1 MTNTW
6 VRIVLAL
13 FISIGAAGIGLAQS
27 DLATISGFVRDPS
40 GASVP
45 GASVTVRNKSGVE
58 RQATTNDSGYYAI
71 TNVPPGLYTMSTEAP
86 GFQRFESRDNKLDPS
101 ANLVI
106 DANMT
111 VGATNQTV
119 EVSASA
125 VLLQTESAS
134 VQTLVTREQIDSLE
148 INGRN
153 PIFMANLVPG
163 TRGGTLAN
171 LSFNFSQGPS
181 NINGARTPESLITY
195 DGAPAVRT
203 RSNGTSIGAAD
214 VDSTQEIQILTSDY
228 AAEYGRSSGGQIRIT
243 SKSGSQTFHG
253 AAYEYVRNTVF
264 DANPWQRNA
273 VPRTTGVTAPI
284 HYNQF
289 GYNIGGP
296 LYIPNHFNTD
306 KTKIFWYWG
315 EEWVR
320 YIFTDTNS
328 LTVPTVKMRSG
339 DFSELLD
346 PNNIFYHK
354 AVVLMD
360 PKTGLPFPGNII
372 PAAGTAT
379 TGSTASPNGLGILN
393 AYPLPNL
400 TTPINGNQNW
410 FFSAQHPQYQ
420 RKDTIAV
427 DLNLTEKQRLRFRR
441 VYFTFWEYQ
450 PLDGGTNETPKFFDR
465 PNQTNSI
472 DHVWT
477 ISPTKVNEVLL
488 SFSLDNVHIPVDQAH
503 FLDRTT
509 VGLNYPYIFPTGKE
523 IPNRIPTVNMS
534 AFSGLSGGPYPSH
547 SAGPIYDVSDSFSW
561 VKGNHTF
568 KFGGLYEYSGE
579 NDNDEINVQ
588 ACSTCTNN
596 QNGQFLF
603 SDNGGKFV
611 RPGYTLA
618 STGVAA
624 ANAAVGLFDSYSEIG
639 NRAYTLFRGSM
650 WEGFAQDTWK
660 VRQNL
665 TFTYGL
671 RYSVVVPYHAVWRNM
686 AVFDPALYDPAKA
699 VTVDPKTGLITGSPT
714 IDQLYNGMVIPGS
727 AFPSS
732 ASGRVP
738 VATSG
743 LYAGLFHGL
752 PDHYSDIQWGDVQP
766 RVGIAYQINNKTVVR
781 AGGGRFFTRLG
792 VSDSI
797 FLGGNP
803 PFQPNASVSFGSVDN
818 PGGTGTASVP
828 LVVTTQSKVFKN
840 PEAWAWNFTV
850 ERELFWKS
858 LLSVGYVARRGL
870 HQQRESDIN
879 QPTTAVVTANPGVNL
894 NALRPYKGF
903 GSIRETDNV
912 ARSTYNSLQVAWN
925 RRFSNTFQF
934 GVSYTLS
941 KSMDNGSNQ
950 RDVVPDTYDTSM
962 LWGPSEFDA
971 RHIVII
977 NYLYQLPFF
986 REQKGFAGKALGG
999 WQISGITQFQTG
1011 LPCSVIA
1018 PNVDYAG
1025 VGQDANWGCGGNG
1038 QFWVV
1043 NGDPKIIGTFGPKGQ
1058 WFATTNPDGTPIFT
1072 APTPGTFNTQRVRN
1086 LIYQPGYQN
1095 WNMGLFKTFPVNE
1108 RLRFQ
1113 FRAEAYNV
1121 WNHPNW
1127 CANSGCNGTTNIG
1140 LNPTNTATFGKVLS
1154 KGSGTSG
1161 QGERNLQLSLRL
1173 EF

>member
-1 MTNTW
+1 
-6 VRIVLAL
+6 
-13 FISIGAAGIGLAQS
+13 
-27 DLATISGFVRDPS
+27 
-40 GASVP
+40 
-45 GASVTVRNKSGVE
+45 
-58 RQATTNDSGYYAI
+58 
-71 TNVPPGLYTMSTEAP
+71 
-86 GFQRFESRDNKLDPS
+86 
-101 ANLVI
+101 
-106 DANMT
+106 
-111 VGATNQTV
+111 
-119 EVSASA
+119 
-125 VLLQTESAS
+125 
-134 VQTLVTREQIDSLE
+134 
-148 INGRN
+148 
-153 PIFMANLVPG
+153 
-163 TRGGTLAN
+163 
-171 LSFNFSQGPS
+171 
-181 NINGARTPESLITY
+181 
-195 DGAPAVRT
+195 
-203 RSNGTSIGAAD
+203 
-214 VDSTQEIQILTSDY
+214 
-228 AAEYGRSSGGQIRIT
+228 
-243 SKSGSQTFHG
+243 
-253 AAYEYVRNTVF
+253 
-264 DANPWQRNA
+264 
-273 VPRTTGVTAPI
+273 
-284 HYNQF
+284 
-289 GYNIGGP
+289 
-296 LYIPNHFNTD
+296 
-306 KTKIFWYWG
+306 
-315 EEWVR
+315 
-320 YIFTDTNS
+320 
-328 LTVPTVKMRSG
+328 
-339 DFSELLD
+339 
-346 PNNIFYHK
+346 
-354 AVVLMD
+354 
-360 PKTGLPFPGNII
+360 
-372 PAAGTAT
+372 
-379 TGSTASPNGLGILN
+379 
-393 AYPLPNL
+393 
-400 TTPINGNQNW
+400 
-410 FFSAQHPQYQ
+410 
-420 RKDTIAV
+420 
-427 DLNLTEKQRLRFRR
+427 
-441 VYFTFWEYQ
+441 
-450 PLDGGTNETPKFFDR
+450 
-465 PNQTNSI
+465 
-472 DHVWT
+472 
-477 ISPTKVNEVLL
+477 
-488 SFSLDNVHIPVDQAH
+488 
-503 FLDRTT
+503 
-509 VGLNYPYIFPTGKE
+509 
-523 IPNRIPTVNMS
+523 
-534 AFSGLSGGPYPSH
+534 
-547 SAGPIYDVSDSFSW
+547 
-561 VKGNHTF
+561 
-568 KFGGLYEYSGE
+568 
-579 NDNDEINVQ
+579 
-588 ACSTCTNN
+588 
-596 QNGQFLF
+596 
-603 SDNGGKFV
+603 
-611 RPGYTLA
+611 
-618 STGVAA
+618 
-624 ANAAVGLFDSYSEIG
+624 
-639 NRAYTLFRGSM
+639 
-650 WEGFAQDTWK
+650 
-660 VRQNL
+660 
-665 TFTYGL
+665 
-671 RYSVVVPYHAVWRNM
+671 
-686 AVFDPALYDPAKA
+686 
-699 VTVDPKTGLITGSPT
+699 
-714 IDQLYNGMVIPGS
+714 
-727 AFPSS
+727 
-732 ASGRVP
+732 
-738 VATSG
+738 
-743 LYAGLFHGL
+743 
-752 PDHYSDIQWGDVQP
+752 
-766 RVGIAYQINNKTVVR
+766 
-781 AGGGRFFTRLG
+781 
-792 VSDSI
+792 
-797 FLGGNP
+797 
-803 PFQPNASVSFGSVDN
+803 VDN